1 MNLAVP
7 PDPDGKGVKLEDCLE
22 DYFNTT
28 VDVSRDNLEEKGSDD
43 RPLLSPRSTIRVVHD
58 DPEEEDEALDHVDG
72 APLQRRWTAVDE
84 PQPSSSTPD
93 LERPSARTRSTSII
107 QRIVLDDQ
115 GKPTDSD
122 ASSLLQKAKR
132 KGSTVVKAVTIPAWQ
147 FFRLIPWHAVPNN
160 EPQTDR
166 EIVMH
171 FNQRPVVGICL
182 KRYLMTEDGVAKRH
196 NTFIDIPDSL
206 RLPHF
211 MMMDDAKVEE
221 DNSLSTEYKLVLQSV
236 VCHRGDSVH
245 SGHYVSFAR
254 VNPKLLTDNRRH
266 DNDPPPDYEEA
277 QWVKFDDLAL
287 ENRVTYVDDIKASL
301 KAEMPYLLFYQIVPM
316 VDVTN
321 TSTTGSE
328 TEPPSYNDSTLNVAS
343 ITTPGMDSDRLGFS
357 RPASGYFDS
366 STLNSAGPS
375 IRFSSDL
382 ERPPRLSFGNDEDG
396 LQSSGLLSPDTSRR
410 GSVAFSETAGT
421 PAMTPENGP
430 SPAVTPSEESTA
442 QRLSRAAAKFAKS
455 SSRSRPSSQAGDN
468 RISITMSRLTFKSKS
483 KEPLREAGEELQDG
497 EETPIAVVAPDRLSS
512 EAADTKKDK
521 EQHHHHYRR
530 GRTKSKS
537 RGSDKD
543 HEKLKSKGE
552 VPDRECRVM

>member
-1 MNLAVP
+1 
-7 PDPDGKGVKLEDCLE
+7 
-22 DYFNTT
+22 
-28 VDVSRDNLEEKGSDD
+28 
-43 RPLLSPRSTIRVVHD
+43 
-58 DPEEEDEALDHVDG
+58 
-72 APLQRRWTAVDE
+72 
-84 PQPSSSTPD
+84 
-93 LERPSARTRSTSII
+93 
-107 QRIVLDDQ
+107 
-115 GKPTDSD
+115 
-122 ASSLLQKAKR
+122 
-132 KGSTVVKAVTIPAWQ
+132 
-147 FFRLIPWHAVPNN
+147 
-160 EPQTDR
+160 
-166 EIVMH
+166 MH

-211 MMMDDAKVEE
+211 MIMDDKVEE
-221 DNSLSTEYKLVLQSV
+221 DSSLSTEYKLVLQSV
-236 VCHRGDSVH
+236 VCHRGESVH
-245 SGHYVSFAR
+245 SGHYISFAR

-287 ENRVTYVDDIKASL
+287 ENRVTYVDDIKDSL
-301 KAEMPYLLFYQIVPM
+301 KQEMPYLLFYQIVPM

-343 ITTPGMDSDRLGFS
+343 ITTPGVDSDRLGFS
-357 RPASGYFDS
+357 RPASGYFDH
-366 STLNSAGPS
+366 STLYSAANPS

-421 PAMTPENGP
+421 PAMTPEYGS
-430 SPAVTPSEESTA
+430 SPAVTPGDETTA

-455 SSRSRPSSQAGDN
+455 SNRSRPTSQAGDN

-497 EETPIAVVAPDRLSS
+497 EETPIAIVAPDRFSS
-512 EAADTKKDK
+512 DAAADTKKEK
-521 EQHHHHYRR
+521 EHLHHYRR

-552 VPDRECRVM
+552 VPDRECLVM